1 MKGQKMLGG
10 IQKRHFV
17 RHRQNQ
23 KC

>member
-1 MKGQKMLGG
+1 MLGG